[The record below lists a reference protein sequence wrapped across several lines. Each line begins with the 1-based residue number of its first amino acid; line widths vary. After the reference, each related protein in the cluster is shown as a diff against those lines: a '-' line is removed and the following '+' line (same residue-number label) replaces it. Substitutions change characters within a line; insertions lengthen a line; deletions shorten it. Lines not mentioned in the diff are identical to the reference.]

1 MHENILICPIC
12 NNGNLIL
19 KYEAK
24 YVYSYIIDSNV
35 PGSHNTV
42 EFLPFLYDKREQVE
56 SNQYIECD
64 NCSIRLPFF
73 FSLENSQINT
83 KELKD
88 VIDGLYI
95 KFLN

>member
-12 NNGNLIL
+12 NSNKLIL

-24 YVYSYIIDSNV
+24 YVYSYTIDSNA
-35 PGSHNTV
+35 PGSHSAT

-64 NCSIRLPFF
+64 NCNTHLPFF
-73 FSLENSQINT
+73 FSPE
-83 KELKD
+83 E
-88 VIDGLYI
+88 I
-95 KFLN
+95 K